1 MEKNMKNIAII
12 GVGALGKRHLQSMV
26 ELQNQ
31 CNIYAVEIN
40 REIIKVLST
49 EFPDVNFITSVEELP
64 NELEV
69 VVIATN
75 SNIRRL
81 LFEQL
86 INHSIVKNIIF
97 EKVLFQREDDYY
109 FVQDKLN
116 ELNINAWVNC
126 ARREWDSYKLLKED
140 LNEYIE
146 LHISA
151 IGGQW
156 GIGCNAIH
164 ILDLIEYLSGSEIG
178 TLDIGGL
185 ENKVIESKRKGFY
198 EFFGTI
204 RGTSGRCKNFTLTCI
219 DDSSLPFCIE
229 IITESSRY
237 MIDEGNNYLLISDAE
252 SNWQWRQREF
262 KQVYQSQMTGRVI
275 KSIIDDGTCNLS
287 NYKSSM
293 KLHLKYIMPLIDFF
307 KSNGMEEDICPIT

>member
-1 MEKNMKNIAII
+1 MENIAII

-26 ELQNQ
+26 ELQDQ
-31 CNIYAVEIN
+31 RNIYAVEIN
-40 REIIKVLST
+40 EEIIKVLKT
-49 EFPDVNFITSVEELP
+49 EFPSVNFITTVDELP
-64 NELEV
+64 DELEV

-97 EKVLFQREDDYY
+97 EKVLFQKEEDYY
-109 FVQDKLN
+109 FVHGKLN
-116 ELNINAWVNC
+116 QLNINAWVNC
-126 ARREWDSYKLLKED
+126 ARREWDSYKLLKEE
-140 LNEYIE
+140 LNTCDE

-164 ILDLIEYLSGSEIG
+164 ILDIIEYLSGNEIG
-178 TLDIGGL
+178 TLDISKL
-185 ENKVIESKRKGFY
+185 EHNIIESKRKGFY

-204 RGTSGRCKNFTLTCI
+204 VGDCGKCKNYSLTCI
-219 DDSSLPFCIE
+219 DNSNLPFRIE
-229 IITESSRY
+229 ITTEKSRY
-237 MIDEGNNYLLISDAE
+237 MIDEGNNYLLISNEE
-252 SNWQWRQREF
+252 SEWKWKKREF

-275 KSIIDDGTCNLS
+275 KSIIDNGTCNLS
-287 NYKSSM
+287 NYESSM
-293 KLHLKYIMPLIDFF
+293 QLHLKYIIPLIDFF
-307 KSNGMEEDICPIT
+307 KANGMEENVCPIT